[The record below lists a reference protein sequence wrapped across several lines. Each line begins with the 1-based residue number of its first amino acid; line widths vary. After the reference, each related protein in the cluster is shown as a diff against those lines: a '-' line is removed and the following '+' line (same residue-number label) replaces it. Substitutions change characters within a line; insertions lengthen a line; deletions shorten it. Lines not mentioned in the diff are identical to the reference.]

1 MPISVEGSN
10 LGLLGERVRAGAGT
24 SAGLSTVFC
33 QLVEAQF
40 GPGRQEM
47 GGFWSRAAV
56 ALAKEGL
63 NACGWALDAG
73 HGCRSA
79 REKAKPTG
87 WQDWQAEQASQS
99 A

>member
-1 MPISVEGSN
+1 MQISGQGSS
-10 LGLLGERVRAGAGT
+10 LGFLGERVRAGAGT

-47 GGFWSRAAV
+47 GGFWSRAAG
-56 ALAKEGL
+56 ALANAGL
-63 NACGWALDAG
+63 NACGRALDAG
-73 HGCRSA
+73 NGCRSA